1 MNSLVRARFT
11 VLILTLIAAAAP
23 RAASAQSIDGLSLS
37 PAIEA
42 ASMLPAPIAAAPRA
56 PERPAALVPLYV
68 SFATLQAL
76 DTASTMRALNRGGS
90 EANPLVAPV
99 VGSPAAFI
107 GAKAAASALAIAASE
122 RLWKDHRTL
131 AIATMIGMNVG
142 CSLVVAHN
150 VRVNGHRLQ

>member
-42 ASMLPAPIAAAPRA
+42 ARMLPTPIAAA

>member
-42 ASMLPAPIAAAPRA
+42 ARMPPIAAAPRA

>member
-1 MNSLVRARFT
+1 MNSLERAYFT
-11 VLILTLIAAAAP
+11 VLTFTLIVAAAP
-23 RAASAQSIDGLSLS
+23 RAASAQAIDGLSLS

-42 ASMLPAPIAAAPRA
+42 ASVLPMPVVTPPAPAQ
-56 PERPAALVPLYV
+56 RPAALVPLYI
-68 SFATLQAL
+68 SFAALQAL

-90 EANPLVAPV
+90 EANPVVASV

-122 RLWKDHRTL
+122 RLWKDHRAA

-142 CSLVVAHN
+142 YSLVVAHN
-150 VRVNGHRLQ
+150 FRISGQRLQ

>member
-1 MNSLVRARFT
+1 MNSLLRPRFT
-11 VLILTLIAAAAP
+11 VLILTLIAAGAAP
-23 RAASAQSIDGLSLS
+23 RAASAQALDGLS

-42 ASMLPAPIAAAPRA
+42 GSMLATPIAAATPA
-56 PERPAALVPLYV
+56 PQRPAALVPLYV

-76 DTASTMRALNRGGS
+76 DTASTMRALNRGGA

-107 GAKAAASALAIAASE
+107 GAKAAASALAIVATE

-131 AIATMIGMNVG
+131 AIATMIGTNVG
-142 CSLVVAHN
+142 YSLVVAHN
-150 VRVNGHRLQ
+150 IRVYGQRLQ

>member
-42 ASMLPAPIAAAPRA
+42 ASMLPTPIAAAPRA

-99 VGSPAAFI
+99 VGSPAAFV
-107 GAKAAASALAIAASE
+107 GKAAASALAIVASE

-142 CSLVVAHN
+142 YSLVVAHN